1 MESAVF
7 NVEYIAEVNRLAALP
22 TAAYDQQRKEV
33 AKKLRIRV
41 STLDNEVRAARVATA
56 GEPDRRVVL
65 SEVEPW
71 PEPVEGGALLAEVA
85 AAIRRHV
92 ILPRAAEVSVA
103 LWIAHTWV
111 YEQFQHTPRLSITSP
126 AKMCGKSTLID
137 VLRAT
142 CRRPVKADSISASAV
157 FRTVEALRP
166 LSLLIDE
173 TDAHLRGNEEL
184 RGVLNSG
191 FEQSGAVM
199 RIAEINGQH
208 QPVQF
213 ATFAPV
219 ALAGI
224 GKLPGTLEDRAIP
237 IALQRKSATERVA
250 KLRTKG
256 AREALHE
263 LARKLA
269 RWAADRGDALPVDPA
284 VPDAMGDR
292 EGDICVPLLAIA
304 DDAGGA
310 WPARARE
317 ALLELFGRR
326 TATED
331 NMEAQVLLL
340 GDLRRLFDE
349 KGPRIPTVA
358 LLDELVRMEERPWSE
373 WLGGRPMTPPQLAQ
387 VLKPFGARP
396 RPLRFGGAAVEKG
409 YQRSDFEDAWER
421 YLGP

>member
-1 MESAVF
+1 MEID
-7 NVEYIAEVNRLAALP
+7 VEYIAEVNRLAALP
-22 TAAYDQQRKEV
+22 TAAYDQTRKEV
-33 AKKLRIRV
+33 AKKLGIRV

-92 ILPRAAEVSVA
+92 ILPRAGEVCVA
-103 LWIAHTWV
+103 LWIAHTWT

-126 AKMCGKSTLID
+126 AKKCGKSTLID
-137 VLRAT
+137 VLQAT
-142 CRRPVKADSISASAV
+142 CRRSVKADNISASAV

-173 TDAHLRGNEEL
+173 TDAHLRGYEEL

-199 RIAEINGQH
+199 RIAEINGQY

-256 AREALHE
+256 ARAALQD

-269 RWAADRGDALPVDPA
+269 RWAADRGDALPEDPA

-349 KGPRIPTVA
+349 KGPRIPTVT

-373 WLGGRPMTPPQLAQ
+373 WRQARPMTPPQLAQ

-396 RPLRFGGAAVEKG
+396 RSQRVGAERGWG
-409 YQRSDFEDAWER
+409 YDRKDFEDAWER
-421 YLGP
+421 YLGT